1 MGSDS
6 GMSQAAQ
13 SPGKR
18 RLAVLPLSNI
28 SPDPKDEFF
37 SDGLTEELISTL
49 SKIAGLAVIARTSVM
64 RYRAS
69 TKPIRDIGREL
80 DVATLLEGSVRRAGN
95 KIRITVQLIDATNDE
110 HLWSEVYDRDLEDVF
125 AIQSEIAQR
134 VARALKVQIR
144 RAEKAG
150 IERKPTQVPE
160 AYALYL
166 QGRVSLNVRTEP
178 SLRKAIELFQAA
190 LARDPGFALAHT
202 GLADAYAVLALLEFV
217 PPKEAFPKARAAAA
231 KALEIDEGLAEAHAS
246 LGLVRFQY
254 DWEWSAAEAEFRR
267 AIELNPN
274 YPQAHQFYA
283 DYLKAMGRFDEA
295 IAEMH
300 RAMELDPLSLSISTG
315 LGHVLYLSR
324 QYDRAI
330 EQYRKA
336 LELDP
341 TFVQA
346 HLWFGR
352 PYLQKGMF
360 QAAIDELT
368 QAVTLSGASTVSLA
382 TLGQAYAAAGRT
394 EEARETL
401 TKLIDRTKAQYVPS
415 YWISLVYTALG
426 ERDEAFTWLD
436 KALQERS
443 SWLAWIKVEPRFDG
457 LRPDR
462 RFAALLGRMRLDGGP
477 TVAVPPSPA
486 AGSADQAAAASLLVG
501 LSDLTLSRFA
511 VVGKYS
517 RFEEPARNLLKDLR
531 QKLVAAFESPA
542 PKHENYL
549 LWAPPGSG
557 KTFFVKQ
564 VSDSL
569 RPKVAYREVNLA
581 ETDEDGLRAAL
592 AELSQADGPVLC
604 FIDEVDSKP
613 GEPWPYEALLPILDG
628 QVRPDRRL
636 VFILAGSSGKDLADM
651 ERRMEARPKG
661 TDLVSRIPQD
671 NAYEIPAMSQGDR
684 VLMVAANLC
693 QAGRDLGRPVG
704 EVEKLGL
711 YYVALSPSLTSARQ
725 IREFALRCLER
736 LPAGEDRVK
745 FDHLFAPGD
754 PQSKEFWMKA
764 RSAAPS
770 LINSYVRIVE

>member
-1 MGSDS
+1 MAPPTEPG
-6 GMSQAAQ
+6 
-13 SPGKR
+13 GKR
-18 RLAVLPLSNI
+18 RLAVLPLANI

-49 SKIAGLAVIARTSVM
+49 SKIASLGVIARTSVM
-64 RYRAS
+64 RYKAT
-69 TKPIRDIGREL
+69 TKSVREIGREL
-80 DVATLLEGSVRRAGN
+80 DVATVLEGSVRRAGD
-95 KIRITVQLIDATNDE
+95 KIRITVQLIDASSDE
-110 HLWSEVYDRDLEDVF
+110 HLWSEVYDRELEDVF

-150 IERKPTQVPE
+150 IDRKPTQVPE
-160 AYALYL
+160 AYTLYL
-166 QGRVSLNVRTEP
+166 QGRVALNLRTEP
-178 SLRKAIELFQAA
+178 SLRKAIDLFQAA
-190 LARDPGFALAHT
+190 LARDPRYALAHT
-202 GLADAYAVLALLEFV
+202 GLADAHAVLALLEFV

-254 DWEWSAAEAEFRR
+254 DWEWAGAEAEFRR

-295 IAEMH
+295 IAEMD
-300 RAMELDPLSLSISTG
+300 RALDLDPLSLAISTG

-330 EQYRKA
+330 AQYRKA

-341 TFVQA
+341 KFVQA

-360 QAAIDELT
+360 ADAIDELT
-368 QAVTLSGASTVSLA
+368 RAVDLSGGSTVSLA
-382 TLGQAYAAAGRT
+382 TLGQAYAAAGRKD
-394 EEARETL
+394 EARATL
-401 TKLIDRTKAQYVPS
+401 NMLIDRAHHQYVPS

-426 ERDEAFTWLD
+426 ERDEAFRWLD
-436 KALQERS
+436 QAVEERS

-457 LRPDR
+457 LRADR
-462 RFAALLGRMRLDGGP
+462 RFGSLLARMRLDDGAP
-477 TVAVPPSPA
+477 VPRPRSGA
-486 AGSADQAAAASLLVG
+486 AGSAEESAAASLLAG
-501 LSDLTLSRFA
+501 LGELTLSRFT
-511 VVGKYS
+511 VVGKYT
-517 RFEEPARNLLKDLR
+517 RYEEPARNLLKDLR

-569 RPKVAYREVNLA
+569 KPKVDYREINLA
-581 ETDEDGLRAAL
+581 ETDEAGFRGALAAL
-592 AELSQADGPVLC
+592 ARADGPVLC

-628 QVRPDRRL
+628 KVRPGSRQ
-636 VFILAGSSGKDLADM
+636 VFVLAGSSGTDLGDM
-651 ERRMEARPKG
+651 ERRIEARPKG
-661 TDLVSRIPQD
+661 TDLVSRIPHE

-684 VLMVAANLC
+684 VLMVAVNLC

-711 YYVALSPSLTSARQ
+711 YYVAVSPSLASARQ
-725 IREFALRCLER
+725 IREFALRSLER

-745 FDHLFAPGD
+745 FDHLFAAGD
-754 PQSKEFWMKA
+754 SQSKEFWVKA
-764 RSAAPS
+764 RAAAPS

>member
-1 MGSDS
+1 
-6 GMSQAAQ
+6 MSQAAA
-13 SPGKR
+13 SDAKR
-18 RLAVLPLSNI
+18 RLAVLPLANI
-28 SPDPKDEFF
+28 SPDPNDEFF

-64 RYRAS
+64 RYKAT
-69 TKPIRDIGREL
+69 TKPIREIGREL
-80 DVATLLEGSVRRAGN
+80 DVRFLLEGSVRRAGN
-95 KIRITVQLIDATNDE
+95 KIRITIQLIDAGSDE

-144 RAEKAG
+144 RTERAG
-150 IERKPTQVPE
+150 IDQRPTAVPE

-166 QGRVSLNVRTEP
+166 QGRVSLNQRTEP

-190 LARDPGFALAHT
+190 LARDPRYALAHT

-217 PPKEAFPKARAAAA
+217 PPKEVFPKARAAAA
-231 KALEIDEGLAEAHAS
+231 KALEIDESLSEAHAS

-254 DWEWSAAEAEFRR
+254 DWEWSGAEAELRR

-283 DYLKAMGRFDEA
+283 DFLKAMGRFDEA
-295 IAEMH
+295 VAEMG
-300 RAMELDPLSLSISTG
+300 RAQELDPLSLAISTG

-330 EQYRKA
+330 EQYRSA
-336 LELDP
+336 LALDP
-341 TFVQA
+341 SFVQA

-360 QAAIDELT
+360 QEAIEELT

-382 TLGQAYAAAGRT
+382 TLGQAYAAAGRR
-394 EEARETL
+394 EEARGTL
-401 TKLIDRTKAQYVPS
+401 STLIDRAQRQYVPS

-426 ERDEAFTWLD
+426 ERDAAFAWLD
-436 KALQERS
+436 KAVQERS

-457 LRPDR
+457 LRSDR
-462 RFAALLGRMRLDGGP
+462 RFSSLLSRMQLGAATAPGS
-477 TVAVPPSPA
+477 PPSKET
-486 AGSADQAAAASLLVG
+486 GSADESAAASLLAG
-501 LSDLTLSRFA
+501 LNDLTLSHFA
-511 VVGKYS
+511 VVGKYT
-517 RFEEPARNLLKDLR
+517 RYEESARNLLKDLR

-564 VSDSL
+564 VGDSL
-569 RPKVAYREVNLA
+569 KPKVAYREINLA
-581 ETDEDGLRAAL
+581 ETDEAGFRATL
-592 AELSQADGPVLC
+592 AQLERADGPVLC
-604 FIDEVDSKP
+604 FIDEADSKP
-613 GEPWPYEALLPILDG
+613 REAWPYEALLPILDG
-628 QVRPDRRL
+628 RVRPDLRQ
-636 VFILAGSSGKDLADM
+636 VFILAGSSGKDLAEM
-651 ERRMEARPKG
+651 EARMEARPKG
-661 TDLVSRIPQD
+661 TDLVSRIPHE
-671 NAYEIPAMSQGDR
+671 NAYEIPAMTQGDR
-684 VLMVAANLC
+684 ILMAAANLC

-725 IREFALRCLER
+725 IREFALRSLER

-745 FDHLFAPGD
+745 FDHLFAAGD
-754 PQSKEFWMKA
+754 PRSKEFWMRA
-764 RSAAPS
+764 RATAPS
-770 LINSYVRIVE
+770 LINSYVRVVE